1 MSVDKRVISLL
12 YIRKKGVLV
21 FGIREEEFGF
31 RLGGREP
38 MYQDPHGLSP
48 TKSGPHQVLSSL
60 QALRHTVTF
69 SLDLPLHTPLL
80 AFFS

>member
-1 MSVDKRVISLL
+1 MSVDERVISLL

-21 FGIREEEFGF
+21 FGIREEFRF

-38 MYQDPHGLSP
+38 TYQEPHGLSP

-60 QALRHTVTF
+60 QVLRHTVTF

-80 AFFS
+80 GFFS